1 MANAPST
8 NKTANTDIDGFVRR
22 ANRYIIEVAK
32 SQSSGISGTMSFDV
46 ARVKTYTTAMRKY
59 INYIT
64 AQPVLDLPETG
75 PTEIDLPAK
84 VEVPR
89 MENDSSYDLCAL
101 FKLAVDEIS
110 DSQSSRIPTNLL
122 PFDKLRI
129 LAIIDRADNF
139 IDTFIVIV
147 DPLDVPETSP
157 SVPSTGPGIRGGV

>member
-1 MANAPST
+1 MANPASP

-22 ANRYIIEVAK
+22 ANRYIMEIAK
-32 SQSSGISGTMSFDV
+32 AQSSGVSGTMSFDV
-46 ARVKTYTTAMRKY
+46 ARAKSYIAGLRKY
-59 INYIT
+59 VGYIT
-64 AQPVLDLPETG
+64 SQPLLDLPETG

-101 FKLAVDEIS
+101 LKLAVDEMS

-122 PFDKLRI
+122 PFDKLRVTAI
-129 LAIIDRADNF
+129 LDRADSF
-139 IDTFIVIV
+139 IETFIIVV

-157 SVPSTGPGIRGGV
+157 SVPSTGPGVRGGV

>member
-1 MANAPST
+1 MTEATST
-8 NKTANTDIDGFVRR
+8 NRTANTDVDGFVRR
-22 ANRYIIEVAK
+22 ANRYIMEVAK
-32 SQSSGISGTMSFDV
+32 AQSSGISGTMSFDV
-46 ARVKTYTTAMRKY
+46 ARAKTYTAAMRKY

-75 PTEIDLPAK
+75 PTEIDLPPK
-84 VEVPR
+84 VVVPR

-129 LAIIDRADNF
+129 LAILDRADNF

-157 SVPSTGPGIRGGV
+157 SVPSTGPGLRGGV